1 MTCGSAGLG
10 LRRPLA
16 RSSFV
21 VGTFHT
27 HTAPPLVAAAILSPS
42 GDQSIA
48 NAIPDSFGGIPRK
61 YAFDAATGIALAPW
75 CPSDSRCALEEGTP
89 TSSTVHASTRP
100 SPSATARAP
109 RHPGSD
115 CDSGDHLRSHV
126 NAPSC
131 AMPRTHRASLPVSA
145 VFGFR
150 LRFAPV
156 SSSSGKAGPMRQ
168 ICTTPSPEARPRSS
182 NDEAWRC
189 DRARC
194 SSVSVSVASSAPFAS
209 TARYA
214 PPPSSVG
221 RVGHQSMRQTAPPAN
236 AAMSSTTRTSHES
249 TGASDTTSL
258 LNLGMDT
265 VVTPSSGD
273 HAGDFSAKRSNLPSA
288 MGDATVPRAIGVTNP
303 RRFHWTRA
311 PK

>member
-1 MTCGSAGLG
+1 
-10 LRRPLA
+10 
-16 RSSFV
+16 
-21 VGTFHT
+21 
-27 HTAPPLVAAAILSPS
+27 
-42 GDQSIA
+42 
-48 NAIPDSFGGIPRK
+48 
-61 YAFDAATGIALAPW
+61 
-75 CPSDSRCALEEGTP
+75 
-89 TSSTVHASTRP
+89 
-100 SPSATARAP
+100 
-109 RHPGSD
+109 
-115 CDSGDHLRSHV
+115 
-126 NAPSC
+126 
-131 AMPRTHRASLPVSA
+131 
-145 VFGFR
+145 
-150 LRFAPV
+150 
-156 SSSSGKAGPMRQ
+156 MRQ

-194 SSVSVSVASSAPFAS
+194 SVSVSVASSAPFAS

-249 TGASDTTSL
+249 TGASDTASL

-288 MGDATVPRAIGVTNP
+288 MEDATVPRAIGVTNP
-303 RRFHWTRA
+303 RRFHRPRA